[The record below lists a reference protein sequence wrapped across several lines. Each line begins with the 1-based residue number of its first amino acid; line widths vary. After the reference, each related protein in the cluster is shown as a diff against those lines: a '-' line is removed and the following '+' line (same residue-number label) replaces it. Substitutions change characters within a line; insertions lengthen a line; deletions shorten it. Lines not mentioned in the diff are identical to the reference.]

1 MTHRISK
8 LTIDLPIMQHKRI
21 KMAASMMGVNTIKNL
36 LLMSFENFMHRK
48 LNKVTEKALKL
59 AEQKKG
65 LKKFKT
71 LDELFEDLGI
81 GSTRTESS
89 IQ

>member
-21 KMAASMMGVNTIKNL
+21 KMAASMMGVTIKNL

-65 LKKFKT
+65 LKKFNT

-81 GSTRTESS
+81 
-89 IQ
+89 

>member
-1 MTHRISK
+1 MSK
-8 LTIDLPIMQHKRI
+8 LTSALTAAEHKRI
-21 KMAASMMGVNTIKNL
+21 RLAALQMETTIKNL

-65 LKKFKT
+65 LKKFNT

-81 GSTRTESS
+81 
-89 IQ
+89 

>member
-8 LTIDLPIMQHKRI
+8 LTIDLPVTQHKRI
-21 KMAASMMGVNTIKNL
+21 KMAASMMGVTIKNL

-65 LKKFKT
+65 GKK
-71 LDELFEDLGI
+71 
-81 GSTRTESS
+81 
-89 IQ
+89 IQYPK

>member
-8 LTIDLPIMQHKRI
+8 LVINVPITE
-21 KMAASMMGVNTIKNL
+21 S
-36 LLMSFENFMHRK
+36 RK
-48 LNKVTEKALKL
+48 LNKLTEKALKL

-71 LDELFEDLGI
+71 LKELFKDLGI
-81 GSTRTESS
+81 
-89 IQ
+89 